1 MGMLRAAEQELSQR
15 SEQLNLTTEMLRATE
30 GELER
35 KDEQL
40 TLTMAMLR
48 RAEGDLQVREAES
61 LDLRRELNQ
70 AKHRLATGP
79 RRQSFEGNGD
89 KSYGDRSNGDSSYTP
104 CTSSR
109 KKSANKSNGGSSHDV
124 GVAGD
129 SGRGGS
135 SAMCDVDS
143 VSASDGGGHTSR
155 AGTPAGTPVGTP
167 RAGSSSEVSDGG
179 HESVTIGLG
188 NTPSM
193 EWRPSA
199 PLKHRK

>member
-70 AKHRLATGP
+70 AKHRMATGP

-89 KSYGDRSNGDSSYTP
+89 RSNGD
-104 CTSSR
+104 
-109 KKSANKSNGGSSHDV
+109 
-124 GVAGD
+124 
-129 SGRGGS
+129 
-135 SAMCDVDS
+135 
-143 VSASDGGGHTSR
+143 
-155 AGTPAGTPVGTP
+155 
-167 RAGSSSEVSDGG
+167 
-179 HESVTIGLG
+179 
-188 NTPSM
+188 
-193 EWRPSA
+193 
-199 PLKHRK
+199 